1 MSDETNK
8 TQESE
13 LSNEQLENAA
23 GGYFDEFESFR
34 TLAPAAQ
41 ESETGELSGE
51 LSAEEDGGT
60 ESEGRKAYDL
70 NPNDLNVK

>member
-13 LSNEQLENAA
+13 LSNEQLDNAA

-41 ESETGELSGE
+41 ESETAELPAKKDGETQE
-51 LSAEEDGGT
+51 
-60 ESEGRKAYDL
+60 EGRKAYDL
-70 NPNDLNVK
+70 NPNDLSLK

>member
-13 LSNEQLENAA
+13 LSNEQLDNAA

-34 TLAPAAQ
+34 TLPPVAP
-41 ESETGELSGE
+41 ESDETVELPVK
-51 LSAEEDGGT
+51 EDGET
-60 ESEGRKAYDL
+60 EPVGRKAYDL
-70 NPNDLNVK
+70 NPNDLSVK

>member
-1 MSDETNK
+1 MSDQTNK

-13 LSNEQLENAA
+13 LSNEQLDNAA

-41 ESETGELSGE
+41 ESETAELPVK
-51 LSAEEDGGT
+51 EDGET
-60 ESEGRKAYDL
+60 EEEGRKAYDL
-70 NPNDLNVK
+70 NPNDLSLK

>member
-13 LSNEQLENAA
+13 LSNEQLDNAA

-41 ESETGELSGE
+41 ESETGELPLKENGE
-51 LSAEEDGGT
+51 TEE
-60 ESEGRKAYDL
+60 EVRKAYDL
-70 NPNDLNVK
+70 NPNDLSVK

>member
-13 LSNEQLENAA
+13 LSNEQLDNAA

-34 TLAPAAQ
+34 TLAPRHRNPRPRSYR
-41 ESETGELSGE
+41 EKDGETRKKGE
-51 LSAEEDGGT
+51 
-60 ESEGRKAYDL
+60 RRMI
-70 NPNDLNVK
+70 